1 VEHSAAQSSAHRTT
15 CYSNDPC
22 ILHEHEEWIVVQ
34 KPAGWHS
41 VEARSSSGGEVL
53 ARWLAGNHPTQAQLP
68 DAGLVHRLDQC
79 TSGCMIAAKNAAM
92 HSVLRGAVSG
102 RGEPP
107 IGKMY
112 LALVRQGIAVQ
123 GRFEL
128 LFSSRHKGSAKVTV
142 CREGVGERGMCS
154 WRVVRAA
161 VAATS
166 ADDESGANASAFDLI
181 EVELHGPGRRHQIRA
196 GMAFMGHPL
205 AGDLLY
211 RGRPMC
217 PPVCGGCFALH
228 AFRISIGKVTVES
241 PRPPW
246 AHG

>member
-1 VEHSAAQSSAHRTT
+1 M
-15 CYSNDPC
+15 
-22 ILHEHEEWIVVQ
+22 Q

-53 ARWLAGNHPTQAQLP
+53 ARWLAGNHPAQAQLP

-79 TSGCMIAAKNAAM
+79 TSGCMIAAKNAAV

-102 RGEPP
+102 RGEPC
-107 IGKMY
+107 IRKVY
-112 LALVRQGIAVQ
+112 LALVSRGIAGQ

-142 CREGVGERGMCS
+142 CREGVGERGVCS
-154 WRVVRAA
+154 WRLVRAA

-166 ADDESGANASAFDLI
+166 GEDASDVAAAAFDLI
-181 EVELHGPGRRHQIRA
+181 EVEVHGPGRRHQIRA

-211 RGRPMC
+211 RGMPTC
-217 PPVCGGCFALH
+217 PPVWGGCFALH
-228 AFRISIGKVTVES
+228 ALRVSIADVIVES